1 MTQIASPL
9 QRGKYPPF
17 LPYNFYE
24 APQYAAYRP
33 VAAITLPHLSDAPTT
48 GSRAESTVSSPVIT
62 TLRPAGRKAEW
73 ESKIRAEEIHG
84 WLDNLHLLHENYVAA
99 KGRAGITGFPICP
112 AVERVAVTAP
122 ATLAPT
128 QKTRGRPKK
137 VVPNRLKPYLQD
149 FIFARE
155 ALKALSGFDD
165 IVHGAVRLDAGGN
178 TRPLSKTMM
187 VSLLQVLDEI
197 TAEAVQENIRG
208 SLRHAQR
215 VAKCLRVIEVTA
227 YKVAQKHWYIPTE
240 MDWFDLD

>member
-17 LPYNFYE
+17 LPHKFYE

-33 VAAITLPHLSDAPTT
+33 VAPITQPQLTYAAATDSQ
-48 GSRAESTVSSPVIT
+48 AESTTFTLVT
-62 TLRPAGRKAEW
+62 TPFRPAGRKAEW
-73 ESKIRAEEIHG
+73 EGKVRAQEIHG
-84 WLDNLHLLHENYVAA
+84 WLDNLHLLHENYIAV
-99 KGRAGITGFPICP
+99 KGIAGITGLPLFPTAERATVTVP
-112 AVERVAVTAP
+112 AALVS
-122 ATLAPT
+122 T

-137 VVPNRLKPYLQD
+137 VVPNRLKPYLQN

-165 IVHGAVRLDAGGN
+165 VVHGAVRLDAGGN

-197 TAEAVQENIRG
+197 TTEAVQENIDC

-215 VAKCLRVIEVTA
+215 VAMCLRVIELNA
-227 YKVAQKHWYIPTE
+227 YKVAQNHWYAPTE
-240 MDWFDLD
+240 TYCSDLD

>member
-33 VAAITLPHLSDAPTT
+33 IAAITPSQLSDVPTT
-48 GSRAESTVSSPVIT
+48 GSWAESTASSPVRT
-62 TLRPAGRKAEW
+62 PSRPPGRRAEW
-73 ESKIRAEEIHG
+73 ESKMRAEEIHG
-84 WLDNLHLLHENYVAA
+84 WLDNLHLLHENHVAV
-99 KGRAGITGFPICP
+99 KGRSGTTGFPICP
-112 AVERVAVTAP
+112 AVDRVAIVPVA
-122 ATLAPT
+122 LAAT

-137 VVPNRLKPYLQD
+137 VVPNRLKPYLQN
-149 FIFARE
+149 FIFAKD
-155 ALKALSGFDD
+155 ALQILPGFDD

-197 TAEAVQENIRG
+197 RAEAVQESIGG

-215 VAKCLRVIEVTA
+215 VAMCLRVIELAA
-227 YKVAQKHWYIPTE
+227 YKVAQKHWYVPTE
-240 MDWFDLD
+240 TDWSDLD